1 MSERRTFPPVAEQMD
16 IIRENAEE
24 ILPEEELVRKL
35 ERSYEKGI
43 PLNVKLGCDPTS
55 PDLHVGHS
63 VVLTKLRQ
71 FQDLGHQAILII
83 GDFTAMIGDPSGR
96 SKTRPPLS
104 LEEARKRGQT
114 YYEQASIILRSD
126 RLRIVYNSEW
136 LGKMTFDEVIRLTA
150 HYTVAQMLEREDFAK
165 RYKAGVPIGLHEFL
179 YPLAQAMD
187 SVAIRADVELG
198 GTDQRFNLLVGR
210 TIQEKYGQEPQV
222 ILTMPL
228 LEGLDGREKMSKS
241 LGNYIALTDP
251 PEEMFGKVMSIP
263 DELILKYYRLAV
275 FAPAEQV
282 AHLEKQLKEQRIN
295 PRDAKFQVAKA
306 LVRRYYGEEAAEA
319 AAAHFERVFVKK
331 AIPDDIPT
339 VTVAPGTTVGLVELL
354 TQHQL
359 AASKSE
365 ARRLIQQRAVS
376 VDGEKIVDI
385 HATITVEHPVVIKV
399 GKRRFLKLQPSA

>member
-1 MSERRTFPPVAEQMD
+1 
-16 IIRENAEE
+16 
-24 ILPEEELVRKL
+24 
-35 ERSYEKGI
+35 
-43 PLNVKLGCDPTS
+43 
-55 PDLHVGHS
+55 
-63 VVLTKLRQ
+63 
-71 FQDLGHQAILII
+71 
-83 GDFTAMIGDPSGR
+83 
-96 SKTRPPLS
+96 
-104 LEEARKRGQT
+104 
-114 YYEQASIILRSD
+114 
-126 RLRIVYNSEW
+126 
-136 LGKMTFDEVIRLTA
+136 
-150 HYTVAQMLEREDFAK
+150 MLEREDFAK
-165 RYKAGVPIGLHEFL
+165 RYKAGIPIGLHEFL

-187 SVAIRADVELG
+187 SVAIQADVELG

-275 FAPAEQV
+275 FAPAAQV
-282 AHLEKQLKEQRIN
+282 ADLEQQLKEQRIN

-331 AIPDDIPT
+331 AIPTDIPT
-339 VTVAPGTTVGLVELL
+339 VTVAPGTTMGLVELL

-376 VDGEKIVDI
+376 VDGEKILDI
-385 HATITVEHPVVIKV
+385 HAAITVERPVVIKV